1 MESYKQDLAE
11 KSCLLAEAS
20 GAIEDLEKQVES
32 QKQLIKK
39 FQEEQTSSSS
49 RQSDVKFELGGIP
62 PRPRNVVPMSPDN
75 FRKPLKSPK
84 EIAHYF

>member
-39 FQEEQTSSSS
+39 FQEETSS

-62 PRPRNVVPMSPDN
+62 PRPRNAVPMSPDN

>member
-39 FQEEQTSSSS
+39 FQEETSS